1 MQELQSIKM
10 PAWYW
15 ANEGSTAEIDFLLDT
30 GREIIPLEVKAE
42 TNLQAKSLKAYREKY
57 KSSFAVRTSLAP
69 YKKEDGLV
77 NLPLYALAS
86 LKNVLEI
93 SSTT

>member
-42 TNLQAKSLKAYREKY
+42 TNLQAKA
-57 KSSFAVRTSLAP
+57 
-69 YKKEDGLV
+69 
-77 NLPLYALAS
+77 
-86 LKNVLEI
+86 
-93 SSTT
+93 